1 MNEKETIEDRI
12 EVLRSAIIYYKKCF
26 TPVPQKWIDELK
38 GLRDSLTTPPA
49 TGKEVTAMQELLVW
63 VVENKEMFTPA
74 AMILTVSK
82 IMDFKAKE
90 KQQIT
95 EAFTSGQA
103 NIADIF
109 FDEDG
114 LNYFTTTYKQS

>member
-1 MNEKETIEDRI
+1 MKVFYTM
-12 EVLRSAIIYYKKCF
+12 
-26 TPVPQKWIDELK
+26 
-38 GLRDSLTTPPA
+38 LTKA
-49 TGKEVTAMQELLVW
+49 LV
-63 VVENKEMFTPA
+63 
-74 AMILTVSK
+74 
-82 IMDFKAKE
+82 KE

-114 LNYFTTTYKQS
+114 LNYFTTTYKKI